1 MDPNPFKICYKVL
14 YGLPELIPGP
24 QISTLGARV
33 ATMFRQLIL
42 IPADH
47 KTAAITKDNSPLN
60 TPINT
65 CVIVVSGPRGSK
77 VQSTTELGHD
87 VRIYM

>member
-1 MDPNPFKICYKVL
+1 MSPAAA
-14 YGLPELIPGP
+14 LI
-24 QISTLGARV
+24 S
-33 ATMFRQLIL
+33 
-42 IPADH
+42 
-47 KTAAITKDNSPLN
+47 KN